1 MKLNIKSV
9 ERANECIKQIKLLD
23 QDLKHFEKYATIL
36 ANNETRVSFEMKMND
51 ITSQEI
57 EAEKVTIDVHGNLI
71 KGGVETSDSHQDINR
86 YSVGLVFP
94 GGPSFFD
101 GLQKRMDEISTMHN
115 KSQGKHSHT
124 LNGLLPSSLALQM
137 LAIMTGDKMILR
149 QKYLEELAELGIDV
163 NRR

>member
-1 MKLNIKSV
+1 MKLTIKNI

-23 QDLKHFEKYATIL
+23 QDLIHFEKYATIL
-36 ANNETRVSFEMKMND
+36 ANNETRVLFEMKMND

-57 EAEKVTIDVHGNLI
+57 EAEKITIDVHGNLI

-86 YSVGLVFP
+86 YSIGVAFP
-94 GGPSFFD
+94 AGPVFFD
-101 GLQKRMDEISTMHN
+101 GIQKRMDEISTKV
-115 KSQGKHSHT
+115 KSVGKHSHI